1 MDLSSWLQGKK
12 GDKKMKAEKRIVFI
26 LVFVAALALSP
37 IVAYGQQEITNRPP
51 PTPLPSQMKAG
62 VPPVGQ
68 ALVPE
73 GLFALQLVSDLKIG
87 QAQNEVQAEDM
98 LSTVGIEPKNGWIA
112 DYPVTPDIINEIEES
127 VAASVDAKRVMIE
140 KDEALQAMNDLK
152 VKFGLNVK
160 PGPSSPSVQ
169 TPPSD
174 AIADDIIYE
183 YRDKKGVVHF
193 TNLYETIPK
202 EYRSQIKTIRGK
214 ANSRSSIETSPEEI
228 ATQIASDKTET
239 QENNYTANP
248 GPEVINNYYYDEG
261 PPVVTYYPPPD
272 PYYYMYAWVPYPFW
286 CSGFHFRG
294 FFVLHDFH
302 RHVHFHH
309 HKFVVS
315 NHLGKR
321 AHNKVFVVD
330 PVNRS
335 LRWNTTVNRV
345 SSPLVFDTIGVS
357 ESTMNNW

>member
-1 MDLSSWLQGKK
+1 
-12 GDKKMKAEKRIVFI
+12 MKAEKSTVFVLVFI
-26 LVFVAALALSP
+26 AALAFSP

-51 PTPLPSQMKAG
+51 PTPLSSQMKAG
-62 VPPVGQ
+62 IPPIGQ

-73 GLFALQLVSDLKIG
+73 GIFALQLVSDLKIG

-112 DYPVTPDIINEIEES
+112 DYPVTPDIIDEIEES
-127 VAASVDAKRVMIE
+127 VTASVDAKRVMIE

-174 AIADDIIYE
+174 GITDDIIYE
-183 YRDKKGVVHF
+183 YKDKKGVLHF
-193 TNLYETIPK
+193 TNLYESIPK

-228 ATQIASDKTET
+228 ATQIASDEKET
-239 QENNYTANP
+239 QGNSYTGNP

-286 CSGFHFRG
+286 CSGNPSIHIIIRIWG
-294 FFVLHDFH
+294 
-302 RHVHFHH
+302 
-309 HKFVVS
+309 
-315 NHLGKR
+315 
-321 AHNKVFVVD
+321 
-330 PVNRS
+330 
-335 LRWNTTVNRV
+335 WERV
-345 SSPLVFDTIGVS
+345 
-357 ESTMNNW
+357 